1 MPGSDATF
9 SRGMA
14 EVYDRGRSPFSPF
27 AEDIARRMGGFSSG
41 ALLEVAAG
49 TGIVTQVLAQALPAS
64 VAITATDLNQPM
76 LDFAAGKP
84 NLERVLWLQANAM
97 ALPFANDWFD
107 VVVCQFGVMFFP
119 DRRRA
124 HAEARRVLKPGG
136 RYIFN
141 TWDSLPRNP
150 DAEIVE
156 RAVAALYPPG
166 SIGFLGRVPFGYYD
180 PALIRADLGAAGFET
195 CKMETIAS
203 VFRASARDVAFVFC
217 QGTPLRA
224 EIEAVEVEGVA
235 RAVDAATNALVTRF
249 GAGECV
255 FPRQA
260 LVVETAKSRTL

>member
-1 MPGSDATF
+1 MPGSDAAF

-49 TGIVTQVLAQALPAS
+49 TGIVDARSWRRRFPRL
-64 VAITATDLNQPM
+64 VAITATDLNEPM

-124 HAEARRVLKPGG
+124 HAEA
-136 RYIFN
+136 
-141 TWDSLPRNP
+141 
-150 DAEIVE
+150 
-156 RAVAALYPPG
+156 
-166 SIGFLGRVPFGYYD
+166 
-180 PALIRADLGAAGFET
+180 GAA
-195 CKMETIAS
+195 C
-203 VFRASARDVAFVFC
+203 
-217 QGTPLRA
+217 
-224 EIEAVEVEGVA
+224 
-235 RAVDAATNALVTRF
+235 
-249 GAGECV
+249 
-255 FPRQA
+255 
-260 LVVETAKSRTL
+260 